1 MRPLHVM
8 AIATA
13 AICATMALT
22 ARAQVPVSQGA
33 DIARVEHYLSGLTS
47 ISADFT
53 QTDLKGK
60 TSKGKFYLMRPGKM
74 RWQYAPP
81 APITIV
87 SDGKTITYYDAE
99 LDQVSYIGVD
109 ETLAGFLAQK
119 EIKLES
125 KTTKLVKF
133 EKQQDGTIRATM
145 AQRNKPDEGTLT
157 LELSGEPL
165 LIKRMSIVDATGQV
179 AKVELENARFGDP
192 LDKRLFVFEDP
203 RPNRNTGR

>member
-1 MRPLHVM
+1 MIL
-8 AIATA
+8 ATA
-13 AICATMALT
+13 AICATMAIG
-22 ARAQVPVSQGA
+22 ASAQVPLDKSA
-33 DIARVEHYLSGLTS
+33 DIAKVEHYLSGLST

-60 TSKGKFYLMRPGKM
+60 VSKGKFYLARPGKM
-74 RWQYAPP
+74 RWSYAPP

-119 EIKLES
+119 DIKLES

-133 EKQQDGTIRATM
+133 DKTPDGIIRATM

-157 LELSGEPL
+157 LELTAEPMV
-165 LIKRMSIVDATGQV
+165 IKRMSIVDATGQV

-203 RPNRNTGR
+203 RPNRNSGR